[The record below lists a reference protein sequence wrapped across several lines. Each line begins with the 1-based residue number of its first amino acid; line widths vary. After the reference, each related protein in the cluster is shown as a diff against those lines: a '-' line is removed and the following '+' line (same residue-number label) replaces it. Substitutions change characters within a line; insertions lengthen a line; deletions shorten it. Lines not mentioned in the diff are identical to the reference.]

1 VKLEDDW
8 ESLKARVSEKAFL
21 SNKGLAN
28 EVPYWIFC
36 YEPQYELYVRDNMPL
51 LLKFLEQRSIKAL
64 SFNLFDAMVDTLQ
77 TKGYLEKAIDLEKT
91 YSSSKLLQALSTSI
105 SLEGICDQFAQLL
118 DSNHAQIGFVTGVGS
133 AWPVI
138 RTHLF
143 LNKLQQI
150 KSDVPIVVMYPGKYE
165 QNKLRLFNK
174 FSSHYYR
181 AFQLV
186 GDSNEQY

>member
-1 VKLEDDW
+1 MKLEDDW

-28 EVPYWIFC
+28 EVPYWIFS
-36 YEPQYELYVRDNMPL
+36 YEPQYELFIRDNIPR
-51 LLKFLEQRSIKAL
+51 LLKYLEQRGIKAV
-64 SFNLFDAMVDTLQ
+64 SFNLFDAICDTLES
-77 TKGYLEKAIDLEKT
+77 KGYLEKAFDLEKT

-105 SLEGICDQFAQLL
+105 SLQGICEHFAQTLES
-118 DSNHAQIGFVTGVGS
+118 SNAQIGFVTGVGAS
-133 AWPVI
+133 WPVI

-143 LNKLQQI
+143 LNKLQQV
-150 KSDVPIVVMYPGKYE
+150 KSDVPIVVMYPGRYE
-165 QNKLRLFNK
+165 QNKLRLFNR